1 MQERLGKCKSSN
13 LWWIFLEFAQDSML
27 DCPSRCLVGYCEE
40 WAILYVSEC
49 ERVSEKYL
57 CIFCCAKVL
66 NLRTCCI
73 QTTLFVV
80 CANCK
85 RQRLSVEYACC
96 SLVATEIK
104 QVYSPTHSYSYDQV
118 DILRHF
124 KLTCYIH
131 VVGQNNIPGERYY
144 VYSGE

>member
-80 CANCK
+80 CTNCK
-85 RQRLSVEYACC
+85 YKYLSIWYICC
-96 SLVATEIK
+96 NLVVTELSKFILPFIHTHTIK
-104 QVYSPTHSYSYDQV
+104 LTSHIT
-118 DILRHF
+118 F
-124 KLTCYIH
+124 TLTCYIH
-131 VVGQNNIPGERYY
+131 VGGQNNIPGKCYY
-144 VYSGE
+144 IYSGK